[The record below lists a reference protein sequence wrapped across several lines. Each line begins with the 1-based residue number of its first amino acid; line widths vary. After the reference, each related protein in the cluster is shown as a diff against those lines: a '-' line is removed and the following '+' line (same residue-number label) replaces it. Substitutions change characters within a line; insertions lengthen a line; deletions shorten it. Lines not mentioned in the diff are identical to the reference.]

1 MNLPGVRPA
10 LVVLAVIVLLVGLLW
25 VFQRRLIYLPDA
37 APVPPAAEVV
47 PGAREVTLTTA
58 DGLRLGAWYV
68 PGDHPVRVLI
78 AGGNASNRLYR
89 APLARALAAR
99 GLPVLLMDY
108 RGYGGNPGS
117 PTEEG
122 LRLDVRAAR
131 DWLGDGPV
139 IYFGESLGAAVVTGL
154 AAERPP
160 DGLVLRSPF
169 TDLAAAGQA
178 NYPFLPVR
186 ALLRDRFPVA
196 ERIGAV
202 RAPVV
207 VVYGTADSIVPA
219 GQSRA
224 VAEAAAGPVTVV
236 EIDGAGHNDPVFL
249 TGPEVV
255 GAVAD
260 LAGRIRRAR

>member
-1 MNLPGVRPA
+1 MNLPGARPA
-10 LVVLAVIVLLVGLLW
+10 LVVLAVLAVLLGLLW
-25 VFQRRLIYLPDA
+25 AFQRRLIYLPDA

-68 PGDHPVRVLI
+68 PGDHPVRVLV
-78 AGGNASNRLYR
+78 AGGNAGNRLHR
-89 APLARALAAR
+89 APLARALAAH

-117 PTEEG
+117 PSEDG
-122 LRLDVRAAR
+122 LRLDARAAR
-131 DWLGDGPV
+131 DFLGDGPV

-169 TDLAAAGQA
+169 TDLAAAGQV

-196 ERIGAV
+196 ERVAAV
-202 RAPVV
+202 RVPTV
-207 VVYGTADSIVPA
+207 VVYGSADTIIPA

-224 VAEAAAGPVTVV
+224 VAAAAAGPVTVV
-236 EIDGAGHNDPVFL
+236 EVPGAGHNDPVFL
-249 TGPEVV
+249 SGPELI
-255 GAVAD
+255 GAVTALAD
-260 LAGRIRRAR
+260 RLR

>member
-10 LVVLAVIVLLVGLLW
+10 LVVLTVVVVLLGLLW
-25 VFQRRLIYLPDA
+25 AFQRRLIYLPDT
-37 APVPPAAEVV
+37 APVPPAAQVV

-68 PGDHPVRVLI
+68 PGDHPVSVLV
-78 AGGNASNRLYR
+78 AGGNAGNRLHR
-89 APLARALAAR
+89 APLARALAAH

-117 PTEEG
+117 PAEEG
-122 LRLDVRAAR
+122 LRLDARAAR
-131 DWLGDGPV
+131 DFLGDVPV

-160 DGLVLRSPF
+160 GGLVLRSPF
-169 TDLAAAGQA
+169 TDLAAAGQVA
-178 NYPFLPVR
+178 YPFLPVR

-196 ERIGAV
+196 ERMAAV
-202 RAPVV
+202 RVPVV
-207 VVYGTADSIVPA
+207 VVYGTADTIVPP

-224 VAEAAAGPVTVV
+224 VAAAAAGPATVV
-236 EIDGAGHNDPVFL
+236 EIPGAGHNDPVL
-249 TGPEVV
+249 LSGPQVID
-255 GAVAD
+255 AVTALAD
-260 LAGRIRRAR
+260 RLR